1 MATTQP
7 DSLNFHNRASSPT
20 VSIPIKSTYLL
31 QITNNPKYDIPC
43 RYNPTRTGC
52 RYGNR
57 CYYQHFITQQPIS
70 TNYPQT
76 QQIQQTPT
84 QNTWNNKYY
93 KNINTNQ
100 IPSTP
105 QLSYENF
112 EKFMNILFKKIN

>member
-1 MATTQP
+1 MATVQA
-7 DSLNFHNRASSPT
+7 DSLSFLN
-20 VSIPIKSTYLL
+20 L
-31 QITNNPKYDIPC
+31 ITNSPKYNVPC
-43 RYNPTRTGC
+43 RYNPTYKGC
-52 RYGNR
+52 RYGQD
-57 CYYQHFITQQPIS
+57 CYFQHFITQPPIS